1 MENSNLRTYS
11 LTETPHYKVHG
22 RTIPGICPLP
32 LFFNGSAIEVNV
44 TGTELWVNI
53 TVEYTSFE
61 IWVASEIN
69 GAFMSRQMLMPGTY
83 DLCLFRSMSPEAIKN
98 IKFTRELQAMTED
111 ENCSLVVNGF

>member
-32 LFFNGSAIEVNV
+32 LCFNGSAVEVNV

-61 IWVASEIN
+61 VWVTSEIN
-69 GAFMSRQMLMPGTY
+69 GASMSRQMLIPAT
-83 DLCLFRSMSPEAIKN
+83 
-98 IKFTRELQAMTED
+98 
-111 ENCSLVVNGF
+111 